1 MAYQTIAAP
10 TATLRTRRRRIGGTL
25 ETFIHT
31 PSALIGSVIVGGV
44 LILGIIGPFLVPYS
58 PVTPVPGG
66 LANAFAPPSAEHWL
80 GLDGQ
85 GRDVLSR
92 IIAGATVTLT
102 VGVSAVLVGAVIGT
116 LIGGIAGYLGRA
128 TDATLMRVV
137 DILLAFPALLLALGI
152 VAAFGQG
159 RLQVVLAVGITTVPV
174 FARLVRTEV
183 QRQMN
188 LDYVSAA
195 RLYGA
200 SAPKILARHLVPNAG
215 HLIIVQVTLL
225 ISAAIIEV
233 AALGYLGLGPA
244 DPREAEWGSMITE
257 ATQTMRSEPL
267 LLLWP
272 SLALVVC
279 AIGFNLLGDGLRH
292 ALEEN

>member
-1 MAYQTIAAP
+1 MADPNIAAP
-10 TATLRTRRRRIGGTL
+10 TAALRTRRRRVGGTL
-25 ETFIHT
+25 ETFLHT
-31 PSALIGSVIVGGV
+31 PSALIGAVIVALV
-44 LILGIIGPFLVPYS
+44 ILMGLVGPLLVPFS
-58 PVTPVPGG
+58 PTVPVPGG
-66 LANAFAPPSAEHWL
+66 LSNAFAPPSSQHWL
-80 GLDGQ
+80 GIDGQ

-92 IIAGATVTLT
+92 IVAGAAVTLT
-102 VGVSAVLVGAVIGT
+102 VGVSAVLVGATIGT
-116 LIGGIAGYLGRA
+116 VVGGIAGYVGRA
-128 TDATLMRVV
+128 ADAALMRVI

-174 FARLVRTEV
+174 FARLVRSEV

-200 SAPKILARHLVPNAG
+200 SAPRILLRHLVPNAA

-244 DPREAEWGSMITE
+244 DPRDAEWGSMITE

-279 AIGFNLLGDGLRH
+279 AVGFNLLGDGLRH